1 MQREKEIH
9 LSMDFVWICS
19 NEKTTLTENSSKTN
33 GNALNVEMTR
43 MVGRYFVS
51 AESVGQEAIN
61 DSADLFVMVACITLS
76 WRQVAATI
84 DTFIIRQCKS

>member
-1 MQREKEIH
+1 
-9 LSMDFVWICS
+9 
-19 NEKTTLTENSSKTN
+19 
-33 GNALNVEMTR
+33 MTR
-43 MVGRYFVS
+43 MKLTVVSFGVSGASGQVGKYFLS